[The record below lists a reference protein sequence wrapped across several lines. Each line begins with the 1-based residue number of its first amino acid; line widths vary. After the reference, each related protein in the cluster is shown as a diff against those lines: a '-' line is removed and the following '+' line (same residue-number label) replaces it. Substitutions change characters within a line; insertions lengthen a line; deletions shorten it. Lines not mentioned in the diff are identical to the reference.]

1 MGSNERQNA
10 KVSSACEM
18 NRRVGLFLLILLL
31 TCAAALALY
40 FCPREPNYQ
49 GKRLSQWLAELDI
62 RSTSEA
68 NGREQA
74 TKALCALGTN
84 ALPTLT
90 TMLCTKDSPWTKA
103 LIKLDSSQSFFHFP
117 VAPASVVQAR
127 ALQAYGILGSLAEA
141 NVPVLIRILE
151 EEPSPEIRA
160 CVAFALGQIGRGA
173 KTAIPALRKATGDKN
188 ARVRQNAQL
197 ALMNIQMW
205 DLDRS
210 FR

>member
-1 MGSNERQNA
+1 
-10 KVSSACEM
+10 M
-18 NRRVGLFLLILLL
+18 NRRVGLFLFILLL

-40 FCPREPNYQ
+40 FWPREPSYQ
-49 GKRLSQWLAELDI
+49 GKRLSEWLAELDI
-62 RSTSEA
+62 RNTSEA
-68 NGREQA
+68 NSRDQA
-74 TKALCALGTN
+74 AKAVCAVGTN

-103 LIKLDSSQSFFHFP
+103 LIKLNAKQSLFHFP

-127 ALQAYGILGSLAEA
+127 ALQAYGILGGLAEA

-160 CVAFALGQIGRGA
+160 CVASALGQIGRGA
-173 KTAIPALRKATGDKN
+173 KAAIPALGKATRDKN
-188 ARVRQNAQL
+188 AWVRQNAQL

-205 DLDRS
+205 DSDSGRS